1 MFILIVGN
9 FKKDE
14 ALDAI
19 KEELGNKKRQN
30 LPEVIKIKEPK
41 TVYQK
46 ELNIKANVEVPKI
59 GFGLKVP
66 TDNLEFGD
74 IELDLYLTM
83 LTTILFGSSSIFRQ
97 KVRDDK
103 LLNSIYLEWESI
115 KGYKTFY
122 LMASSRKPEE
132 LIKRIKDELHDIKI
146 DKKSY
151 DRYLFVFV
159 FINTFVIDTSY
170 IIIIYL
176 INNLI
181 LRFIFGIIVIILLT
195 IICYGIFARIILMK
209 EGSNDV

>member
-1 MFILIVGN
+1 MNVLREYFVMFLLLFFII
-9 FKKDE
+9 F
-14 ALDAI
+14 I
-19 KEELGNKKRQN
+19 IMFFSKR
-30 LPEVIKIKEPK
+30 KIKKNKSIPIIYYLK
-41 TVYQK
+41 KVY
-46 ELNIKANVEVPKI
+46 
-59 GFGLKVP
+59 G
-66 TDNLEFGD
+66 
-74 IELDLYLTM
+74 
-83 LTTILFGSSSIFRQ
+83 
-97 KVRDDK
+97 
-103 LLNSIYLEWESI
+103 
-115 KGYKTFY
+115 
-122 LMASSRKPEE
+122 
-132 LIKRIKDELHDIKI
+132 IKI